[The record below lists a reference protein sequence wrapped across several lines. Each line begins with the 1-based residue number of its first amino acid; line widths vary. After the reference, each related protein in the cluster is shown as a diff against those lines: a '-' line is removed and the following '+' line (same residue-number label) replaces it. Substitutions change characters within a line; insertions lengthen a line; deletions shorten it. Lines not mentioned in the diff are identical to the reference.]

1 MKNKITLA
9 ALLVL
14 LATSVFSQRNGKYGD
29 DRRNND
35 RRTNRTFNRIGDDR
49 RTDVARLPANDRRE
63 ALRINDLQRETRTR
77 IADGIA
83 QGTLTSREAIRLLDK
98 FEKINDKER
107 RYLANRDL
115 SRRET
120 RELTRDLEKLIK
132 GIRYENR
139 DQQRDNDRLVQRQT
153 RRY

>member
-9 ALLVL
+9 ALLV
-14 LATSVFSQRNGKYGD
+14 AFSTSAFAQGSGNYDNDGRD
-29 DRRNND
+29 ND
-35 RRTNRTFNRIGDDR
+35 RHNTHRTNRTFDH
-49 RTDVARLPANDRRE
+49 RTDAARLPANDRRE
-63 ALRINDLQRETRTR
+63 AARINDLQRETRTR

-83 QGTLTSREAIRLLDK
+83 QGTLTSREAIRLLNE
-98 FEKINDKER
+98 FENINNKER

-115 SRRET
+115 SNRET

-139 DQQRDNDRLVQRQT
+139 DQKRENDRYTV

>member
-1 MKNKITLA
+1 MKNKTTLA
-9 ALLVL
+9 AFFVL
-14 LATSVFSQRNGKYGD
+14 FATSAFAQGYGNYGN

-35 RRTNRTFNRIGDDR
+35 RQDPPRTNRTYNQ

-63 ALRINDLQRETRTR
+63 AARINDLQRETRTR

-83 QGTLTSREAIRLLDK
+83 QGTLTSREAIRLLNE
-98 FEKINDKER
+98 FENINNKER
-107 RYLANRDL
+107 RYLANHDL
-115 SRRET
+115 TNRET
-120 RELTRDLEKLIK
+120 RELTRDLENLIK

-139 DQQRDNDRLVQRQT
+139 DAQRENDRYTV

>member
-9 ALLVL
+9 ALLVAL
-14 LATSVFSQRNGKYGD
+14 STSAFAQVYGNYGNDRQSTPRTNHTFDSRGD
-29 DRRNND
+29 DRP
-35 RRTNRTFNRIGDDR
+35 
-49 RTDVARLPANDRRE
+49 TDVARLPANDRRE
-63 ALRINDLQRETRTR
+63 AARINDLQRETRTR

-83 QGTLTSREAIRLLDK
+83 QGTLTSREAIRLLNE
-98 FEKINDKER
+98 FENINNKER

-115 SRRET
+115 SNRET
-120 RELTRDLEKLIK
+120 RELTRDLENLIK

-139 DQQRDNDRLVQRQT
+139 DQQRENDQYTV

>member
-1 MKNKITLA
+1 MKKNITFA

-14 LATSVFSQRNGKYGD
+14 LSASAFAQNGRH
-29 DRRNND
+29 DRRSSD
-35 RRTNRTFNRIGDDR
+35 RRTPPRSNRTFDH
-49 RTDVARLPANDRRE
+49 RTDAARLPANDRRE
-63 ALRINDLQRETRTR
+63 ALRIDDLQRETRTR

-83 QGTLTSREAIRLLDK
+83 QGTLTSREAIRLLNE
-98 FEKINDKER
+98 FENINNKER

-120 RELTRDLEKLIK
+120 RELTRDLERLIK

-139 DQQRDNDRLVQRQT
+139 DQERERDRLAQRQP